1 MSFPPRTDL
10 RPWLTARK
18 PINIPVLSPTLLQIY
33 CIGFIGPISYS
44 FWVWAAIFYPT
55 IVDQAIS
62 SIESRFEQFQIYED
76 IFCFLFNFEKLKALD
91 DNRLKKYCL
100 NLKNF
105 SQTWCLLWYW
115 WLRFIFKTNSFKR
128 SYANRWNTP
137 INVLNYLKRLD
148 SFPNVYIAYRILLA
162 ITVTVASA
170 ERSFSKFKLIKSYL
184 RSTMSQEKLSGL
196 AVLSIEKEMLKALKY
211 KNLIS
216 NFASQK
222 VRKIDFK

>member
-1 MSFPPRTDL
+1 MQIDE
-10 RPWLTARK
+10 
-18 PINIPVLSPTLLQIY
+18 NTL
-33 CIGFIGPISYS
+33 
-44 FWVWAAIFYPT
+44 
-55 IVDQAIS
+55 
-62 SIESRFEQFQIYED
+62 
-76 IFCFLFNFEKLKALD
+76 
-91 DNRLKKYCL
+91 
-100 NLKNF
+100 
-105 SQTWCLLWYW
+105 
-115 WLRFIFKTNSFKR
+115 
-128 SYANRWNTP
+128 

-196 AVLSIEKEMLKALKY
+196 AVLSVEKEMLKALKY